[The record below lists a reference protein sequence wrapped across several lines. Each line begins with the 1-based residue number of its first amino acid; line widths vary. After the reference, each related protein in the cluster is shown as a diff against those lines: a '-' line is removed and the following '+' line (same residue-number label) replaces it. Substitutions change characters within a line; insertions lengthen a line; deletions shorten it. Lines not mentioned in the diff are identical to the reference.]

1 MKQFWFLL
9 IGASALCARTE
20 DAGHPKTL
28 TTIRVTNAIK
38 PHMLEY
44 TFLKIGY
51 SPDQF
56 SVKVND
62 HELKTGSSLEIPA
75 DQKTVRVRYD
85 FSFAKGWRTGAKE
98 IVFELGPDQ
107 KEYNLE
113 FSWHNNWRI
122 IAQGAK
128 PQKVKRLKFNG

>member
-9 IGASALCARTE
+9 IAASSLFASNEEAI
-20 DAGHPKTL
+20 HQKIPN
-28 TTIRVTNAIK
+28 TIRVTNTIK

-56 SVKVND
+56 SLKVND
-62 HELKTGSSLEIPA
+62 QELKSGSSLEIPA
-75 DQKTVRVRYD
+75 DEKIVRVRYD

-98 IVFELGPDQ
+98 VFFELGKDQ
-107 KEYNLE
+107 KECNLE
-113 FSWHNNWRI
+113 FSWHNNW
-122 IAQGAK
+122 
-128 PQKVKRLKFNG
+128 